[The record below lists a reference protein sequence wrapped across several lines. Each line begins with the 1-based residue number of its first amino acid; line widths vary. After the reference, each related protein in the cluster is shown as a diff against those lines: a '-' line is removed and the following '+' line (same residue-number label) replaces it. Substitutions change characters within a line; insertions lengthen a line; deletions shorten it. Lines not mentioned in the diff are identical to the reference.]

1 MIGSSS
7 LDAIWQHAPDGVLL
21 LGLVLLWRGLLGG
34 RGGKQGL
41 LRPHAGSLGRA
52 EGWRLTVLGVTL
64 LGLGAAGI
72 WDVRWLLFL
81 SLAFGFVE
89 SLEAT
94 MVIAA
99 WKAGERRAA
108 PGPTYGSG
116 SKCGAA
122 ALVARGSNPGL
133 TQREPG

>member
-1 MIGSSS
+1 M
-7 LDAIWQHAPDGVLL
+7 WRHAPDAALL
-21 LGLVLLWRGLLGG
+21 LGLALLWRGLLGG

-41 LRPHAGSLGRA
+41 LRPRAGSLGRA
-52 EGWRLTVLGVTL
+52 EGWRLTVLGITL

-72 WDVRWLLFL
+72 WDARWLLFL

-99 WKAGERRAA
+99 WKAGDRRAT
-108 PGPTYGSG
+108 PPRPRYGSSG
-116 SKCGAA
+116 IG
-122 ALVARGSNPGL
+122 ARGA
-133 TQREPG
+133 